1 MCALLSILHGG
12 ARVSSN
18 LRSAAEPDGAHVRVT
33 CPCSLPE
40 RKSPHVPVRT
50 PRRET
55 HVPRPTKASNHRNQT
70 SLEKGETA
78 QVSKRDKQIG
88 ASNHSSAPHLPP
100 RPTRAGHGHRVGA
113 RGTVPSPHSPPPVS
127 RRLAAAHSHSS
138 RWPTPT
144 RPPLFMRTCLPGDW
158 ESCVAGGGGRPSSRS
173 TRAHCF
179 APPTGHHPV
188 GPLPSSLPPSF
199 LPQSAIAS
207 RFCS

>member
-1 MCALLSILHGG
+1 MGRTCASH
-12 ARVSSN
+12 
-18 LRSAAEPDGAHVRVT
+18 AHV
-33 CPCSLPE
+33 PSQSG
-40 RKSPHVPVRT
+40 SPHTSPSE
-50 PRRET
+50 PREGKLTCHAPQKQVTIET
-55 HVPRPTKASNHRNQT
+55 RLPWRR
-70 SLEKGETA
+70 GETA

-158 ESCVAGGGGRPSSRS
+158 ESRVAGGGGRPSSRS

>member
-158 ESCVAGGGGRPSSRS
+158 CRRRRWASVLPFHQSSLLRS
-173 TRAHCF
+173 THR
-179 APPTGHHPV
+179 PPPRRSP
-188 GPLPSSLPPSF
+188 PLLPPSF
-199 LPQSAIAS
+199 LKSAIAS
-207 RFCS
+207 RF

>member
-1 MCALLSILHGG
+1 MGRTCASH
-12 ARVSSN
+12 
-18 LRSAAEPDGAHVRVT
+18 AHVPPQSGRPHTSPSEPREGKLTCHAPQKQVT
-33 CPCSLPE
+33 IETRLPW
-40 RKSPHVPVRT
+40 
-50 PRRET
+50 RR
-55 HVPRPTKASNHRNQT
+55 
-70 SLEKGETA
+70 GETA

-158 ESCVAGGGGRPSSRS
+158 CRRRRWASVLPFHQSSLLRS
-173 TRAHCF
+173 THR
-179 APPTGHHPV
+179 PPPRRSP
-188 GPLPSSLPPSF
+188 PLLPPSF
-199 LPQSAIAS
+199 LKSAIAS
-207 RFCS
+207 RF